1 MDRTVDIQVL
11 NDNHFAG
18 SWENKVKTDGVGSLA
33 PGAWNMGVLTLSLGV
48 PLSPSPT
55 SFNLPL
61 STVLSGST
69 Q

>member
-1 MDRTVDIQVL
+1 MDSTVDIQVL
-11 NDNHFAG
+11 NENHCAG
-18 SWENKVKTDGVGSLA
+18 SWKNKVKADGGGSLA
-33 PGAWNMGVLTLSLGV
+33 LGAWNMGVLTLSLGV
-48 PLSPSPT
+48 PLSPSPA